1 MGRVGTRGGRGRM
14 SGGMGGDERRERDRE
29 DEWGKGEDE
38 RRQGWV

>member
-1 MGRVGTRGGRGRM
+1 M
-14 SGGMGGDERRERDRE
+14 SGGKGGDERRERE